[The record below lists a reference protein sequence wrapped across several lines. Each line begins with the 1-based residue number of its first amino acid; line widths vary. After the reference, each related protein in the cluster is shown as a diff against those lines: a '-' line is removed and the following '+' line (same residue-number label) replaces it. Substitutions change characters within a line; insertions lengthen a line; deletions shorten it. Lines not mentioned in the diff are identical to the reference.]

1 MSLKHGF
8 YRYALA
14 AALFA
19 LTACSWVDSY
29 SSSAHQQL
37 LMLEQLHL
45 QFITDAAV
53 TPVDRPMLRQE
64 DSQIRQLFSL
74 ALNNSDTLR
83 QDNLLVLKQNYQ
95 RLYAQV
101 SSQDTALTPFAA
113 SVLTKQTENLYQQAI
128 NGEQQRSG
136 K

>member
-53 TPVDRPMLRQE
+53 TPVDRPLLRQE
-64 DSQIRQLFSL
+64 DSQIRQLFSQ

-101 SSQDTALTPFAA
+101 SSQDTALAPE
-113 SVLTKQTENLYQQAI
+113 SI
-128 NGEQQRSG
+128 RRSG
-136 K
+136 YS